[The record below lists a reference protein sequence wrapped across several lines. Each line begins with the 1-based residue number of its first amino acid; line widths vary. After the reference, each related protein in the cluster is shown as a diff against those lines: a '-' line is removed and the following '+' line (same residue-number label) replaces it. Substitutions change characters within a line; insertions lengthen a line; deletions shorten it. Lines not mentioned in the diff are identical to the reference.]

1 MSTQQ
6 MNWPRARKKPGRSS
20 DTLNGRTKKQRFDPD
35 SEYVQR
41 SVDAYLAGGGEITVL
56 VAGKDYEMFNDY
68 YTGISEIYGYI

>member
-1 MSTQQ
+1 MSTAQ
-6 MNWPRARKKPGRSS
+6 MDWSKARKSKGRSS

-56 VAGKDYEMFNDY
+56 VAGKDYEMFNDFY
-68 YTGISEIYGYI
+68 MGISEIYGYI